1 MSERLSAAGVEEIF
15 DQLRDASWTRRLEGL
30 QAVTAR
36 LAGSELG
43 QDHDPRLVAALCE
56 LAHDP
61 KWEVRKAAA
70 MALAEYPGLEA
81 PVHAALDELA
91 RDVNR
96 WVSQAAGRAVRR
108 RRERTGGDTVWTLTA
123 GVQDPILQHIAKR
136 TREIGLRSLTPALIY
151 DIAMEISE
159 QSYRELAAD
168 TAHEIRT
175 LLTPFEGYLVELRR
189 HLAARGQADDRTE
202 HYLAAALA
210 RLQRIQAFTD
220 DLRTYS
226 STAETGF
233 VATPVADVLNDAVE
247 ISFDHM
253 VDRSGLAGIVREIEV
268 SPGLVVEA
276 MRDRLTR
283 AVANVVTN
291 ALQAMPAGGKLSI
304 AARQVGLAVELIIGD
319 TGCGMSPEALE
330 QARLRFRTT
339 RRDQGGTGLGLPISD
354 RIVAGDHGG
363 ELIIDSLVGKGTTVT
378 IRLPARQRTSER

>member
-1 MSERLSAAGVEEIF
+1 MSGRLSAASIEEIC
-15 DQLRDASWTRRLEGL
+15 DELRDASWTRRVEGL
-30 QAVTAR
+30 QAVAAR
-36 LAGSELG
+36 LASGKLG
-43 QDHDPRLVAALCE
+43 QDHETKLIAVLCE

-61 KWEVRKAAA
+61 KWEVRKAVT
-70 MALAEYPGLEA
+70 MALAEYQGPEA
-81 PVHAALDELA
+81 GIHTVLDELA

-96 WVSQAAGRAVRR
+96 WVSQAARRALRR
-108 RRERTGGDTVWTLTA
+108 LRERAGRDTIWTLTA
-123 GVQDPILQHIAKR
+123 GVQDPILKHIVER

-175 LLTPFEGYLVELRR
+175 LLTPFEGYLVGLRR
-189 HLAARGQADDRTE
+189 HLAAKGQVDDRTE
-202 HYLAAALA
+202 HYLTSALA
-210 RLQRIQAFTD
+210 RLQQMQAFTE

-226 STAETGF
+226 SAAETGF
-233 VATPVADVLNDAVE
+233 VAVSVAELLKDAVE

-253 VDRSGLAGIVREIEV
+253 ANRSELPDIVRELEV

-276 MRDRLTR
+276 MRERLTR

-304 AARQVGLAVELIIGD
+304 TARQVGLDVELTVGD
-319 TGCGMSPEALE
+319 TGCGMSPEVLE

-354 RIVAGDHGG
+354 RIVVGDHGG
-363 ELIIDSLVGKGTTVT
+363 ELIIDSLIGKGTTVT

>member
-1 MSERLSAAGVEEIF
+1 MSGRLSAASVEEVF
-15 DQLRDASWTRRLEGL
+15 DELRDASWTRRVEGL
-30 QAVTAR
+30 QTVAAR
-36 LAGSELG
+36 LASGKLS
-43 QDHDPRLVAALCE
+43 QDHETEFIAVLCE

-61 KWEVRKAAA
+61 KWEVRKAVT
-70 MALAEYPGLEA
+70 MALTEYQGPKA
-81 PVHAALDELA
+81 CIHTVLDELA

-96 WVSQAAGRAVRR
+96 WVSQAAGRALRR
-108 RRERTGGDTVWTLTA
+108 LRERTGRDTVWTLAA
-123 GVQDPILQHIAKR
+123 GVQDPILKHIAKR

-151 DIAMEISE
+151 DIAMEINE
-159 QSYRELAAD
+159 RSYRELAAD

-189 HLAARGQADDRTE
+189 HLAAKGQVDDRME
-202 HYLAAALA
+202 HYFTAALA
-210 RLQRIQAFTD
+210 RLQQIQAFTE

-226 STAETGF
+226 SAAETGF
-233 VATPVADVLNDAVE
+233 VAVSVAGVLKDAVE

-253 VDRSGLAGIVREIEV
+253 ADRSRLPDIVREIEV

-276 MRDRLTR
+276 MRERLTR

-291 ALQAMPAGGKLSI
+291 SLQAMPAGGKLSI
-304 AARQVGLAVELIIGD
+304 RAMQVGLDVELTVGD
-319 TGCGMSPEALE
+319 TGCGMSAEVLE

-354 RIVAGDHGG
+354 RIVVGDHGG
-363 ELIIDSLVGKGTTVT
+363 ELIIDSLVGTGTTVT

>member
-1 MSERLSAAGVEEIF
+1 MSGRLSAANVEELF
-15 DQLRDASWTRRLEGL
+15 DELRDASWTRRVEGL
-30 QAVTAR
+30 RTVTAR
-36 LAGSELG
+36 LASGKLS
-43 QDHDPRLVAALCE
+43 QDQEARLIAILCE

-61 KWEVRKAAA
+61 KWEVRKAVT
-70 MALAEYPGLEA
+70 MVLAEYQGPEA
-81 PVHAALDELA
+81 RIHTILDELA
-91 RDVNR
+91 RDANR
-96 WVSQAAGRAVRR
+96 WVSQAAGRALRR
-108 RRERTGGDTVWTLTA
+108 LRDHTGRDSIWTLTA
-123 GVQDPILQHIAKR
+123 GVQDPILKHIAKR
-136 TREIGLRSLTPALIY
+136 IREIGLRSVTPALIY

-189 HLAARGQADDRTE
+189 HLAAQGQVDDRTE
-202 HYLAAALA
+202 HYFTAALA
-210 RLQRIQAFTD
+210 RLQQIQAFTE

-233 VATPVADVLNDAVE
+233 VTVAVAEVVKDAVE

-253 VDRSGLAGIVREIEV
+253 ADRSELPDIIREIDV

-291 ALQAMPAGGKLSI
+291 ALQAMPAGGKLAITAS
-304 AARQVGLAVELIIGD
+304 QVGLDVELTVAD
-319 TGCGMSPEALE
+319 TGCGMSPEVLE